1 MPEPEGPS
9 VRDHYAA
16 ERTLLA
22 WVRTGLAM
30 MGFGFLVARFAVADA
45 QAIAA
50 WFGAAV
56 VAFGAIGNGLALAD
70 YRREVRRLASGGV
83 ARPPSRMATATA
95 AFLVLTGFA
104 MAAYLVVLRP

>member
-45 QAIAA
+45 QVIAA
-50 WFGAAV
+50 WFGASV
-56 VAFGAIGNGLALAD
+56 VAFGAIGNGLALVD
-70 YRREVRRLASGGV
+70 YRREVHRLATSGV
-83 ARPPSRMATATA
+83 SRPPSRMATATA
-95 AFLVLTGFA
+95 GFLVLTGLA
-104 MAAYLVVLRP
+104 MSAYLIVLRP